1 MADRSLSEESNLNAP
16 PIAPNGNDQVT
27 ENNQWQETSL
37 DVTPTNPSNPAAAS
51 DGDSAAAPR
60 SKFTFHQKIIF
71 LSAGLTSFATWSS
84 YAIISVFFATE
95 AKAKGMSQTVVGL
108 VFSCYF
114 IASGIGAP
122 IWGKVLPRF
131 GARFVFL
138 AGAFVTGGCSV
149 LLGFVVDMPT
159 LATFTGFTFA
169 IRTLEGLGSS
179 ACNTAIGAI
188 LTYTFKDK
196 VGVATSMIET
206 VTGMS
211 FTLAPVIGGLF
222 YHVSIVA
229 GTPRANP
236 SLLLACR
243 YAQNHAHDH
252 AHNYANDYAHDN
264 THINT
269 TKAS

>member
-1 MADRSLSEESNLNAP
+1 MADRSPSEESNLNAP

-71 LSAGLTSFATWSS
+71 LSAGLTSFSTWSS

-95 AKAKGMSQTVVGL
+95 AEAKGMSQTVVGL

-196 VGVATSMIET
+196 VGVAT
-206 VTGMS
+206 
-211 FTLAPVIGGLF
+211 
-222 YHVSIVA
+222 
-229 GTPRANP
+229 
-236 SLLLACR
+236 
-243 YAQNHAHDH
+243 NHAHDH
-252 AHNYANDYAHDN
+252 THDYANDYAHDHDHADDN
-264 THINT
+264 THDNT
-269 TKAS
+269 NLNTPEAS